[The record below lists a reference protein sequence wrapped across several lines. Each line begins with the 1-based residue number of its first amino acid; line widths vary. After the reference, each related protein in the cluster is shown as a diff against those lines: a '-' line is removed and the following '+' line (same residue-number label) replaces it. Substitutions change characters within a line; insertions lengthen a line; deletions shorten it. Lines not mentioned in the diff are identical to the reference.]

1 MLVLVA
7 LKRVGWNTGECGIK
21 ETCWK
26 TLQRS
31 KGTGGPAVVMQNR
44 KFGHYIQVSNVRN
57 YIKSPY

>member
-1 MLVLVA
+1 M
-7 LKRVGWNTGECGIK
+7 GECGIK

-31 KGTGGPAVVMQNR
+31 KGTEGGPAVVMQYR

-57 YIKSPY
+57 YIKSP